1 MISVSVGGCGLISGI
16 SSYAK
21 FSNKALDIIG
31 CQPSNSAVMAHSIDA
46 DEILDIESEPTLSD
60 GTAGGIEKGAI
71 TFELCKQLID
81 RFELISENEIIMN
94 LNNFIDNHRMLIEGA
109 ASVAI
114 AGFLATKRKYVGK
127 KAVIIICGG
136 NISRDSL
143 KEII

>member
-1 MISVSVGGCGLISGI
+1 
-16 SSYAK
+16 
-21 FSNKALDIIG
+21 
-31 CQPSNSAVMAHSIDA
+31 MAHSIDA

-114 AGFLATKRKYVGK
+114 SGFLATKRKYAGK
-127 KAVIIICGG
+127 KAVIVICGG

>member
-1 MISVSVGGCGLISGI
+1 MISGI

-71 TFELCKQLID
+71 TFELCKQLIN
-81 RFELISENEIIMN
+81 S
-94 LNNFIDNHRMLIEGA
+94 
-109 ASVAI
+109 
-114 AGFLATKRKYVGK
+114 
-127 KAVIIICGG
+127 
-136 NISRDSL
+136 
-143 KEII
+143 